1 MASKI
6 AQPSSP
12 VSSLVTGLV
21 RSGSS
26 RAAACRVVPS
36 CSCYRC
42 VDLYGD
48 RDSSTK
54 DYAHELPLFR
64 RSVAAD
70 ATVPDVRFSPVHRIG
85 AGSGT
90 ALLILAAVPPSA
102 GEYRFVR
109 VATVLILLGHTL
121 VLILCWFSRV

>member
-1 MASKI
+1 MAAI
-6 AQPSSP
+6 VPPRTGCAAPSVHVIGVVISP
-12 VSSLVTGLV
+12 VTGT
-21 RSGSS
+21 
-26 RAAACRVVPS
+26 S
-36 CSCYRC
+36 CI
-42 VDLYGD
+42 
-48 RDSSTK
+48 T
-54 DYAHELPLFR
+54 DYAIELPLFR

-70 ATVPDVRFSPVHRIG
+70 ATIPDVRFSPVHRIG